1 MLTRLRHIG
10 LLLLELFR
18 FSVATRNFWL
28 LPFMLVLLTLSA
40 VAAMAEAVVPYA
52 IYPIF

>member
-10 LLLLELFR
+10 LLLAELCR

-28 LPFMLVLLTLSA
+28 LPFMLVLFALTA
-40 VAAMAEAVVPYA
+40 VAAVAEAVVPYA